1 MGVSTTRILH
11 CFKDIMPAKRRR
23 RRSGKR
29 IVRRRGQTRGNQRGG
44 LFPLLALLAPAAIA
58 ASKAA
63 ALGAVS
69 GAAGYGIKKALASK
83 RKNVKRTRGTEG
95 LWA

>member
-1 MGVSTTRILH
+1 MGVTVPRILH

-23 RRSGKR
+23 SGKR
-29 IVRRRGQTRGNQRGG
+29 IVRRRQTRRNQRGG

-83 RKNVKRTRGTEG
+83 RSRVKRTRGTEG